1 MQPRIF
7 QDNLSTVFR
16 WGIFLL
22 LPLPLYIPSS
32 MLFPFITG
40 RNFGFRILIEI
51 LAVGWVGLMALSRD
65 HRPRLTP
72 LVKAVILLFFVATIA
87 DLLGANPY
95 RSFWSNYE
103 RMEGLIGLMHMVLFF
118 LMLPS
123 AFRSFKQWRTYFY
136 GSSIVSLLVASVAIA
151 QKFGL
156 TRSYQGGVRVDGTI
170 GNPAY
175 LASYLMFNV
184 FFLLFFMWKEERKWV
199 RWSAALAVLLELW
212 VIYLTATRGVILAM
226 GLVVGVLAILFAVR
240 RGGERGEMFLK
251 KVALS
256 VLGLGVVIVGIFF
269 LFRNS
274 EYVRK
279 NPVLTR
285 FASISLE
292 ERTVQSR
299 FLIWDIAWQ
308 GVKERPILGW
318 GQENFYFVFN
328 KYFNPQLWANEPWF
342 DRSHNVFFDWMI
354 HAGILGLLAYL
365 SVIFF
370 GARNIWRAWRLG
382 ILSFYEASIFA
393 GLILAYFLQNLFV
406 FDNFQSYFL
415 LFSILAFSDFLAQ
428 GNVNGKREDILPAR
442 LQTTLVALSV
452 AGVIAVF
459 SLYFFNVR
467 PILASQYIIQGLS
480 TAGRGGM
487 PNDVLA
493 PLKKAIDMNTLGTGE
508 AVEQMATLSR
518 SLVENRNQAK
528 PDDIRAF
535 LEYAT
540 VQLKKISSG
549 PEADAKHL
557 LFLASVYN
565 SAPVLVSD
573 YPREPLAA
581 LERAQAIAPKKQH
594 IYFELGTTYL
604 SVQQFSQAISAM
616 EKAVELDPTFPN
628 AHLNLA
634 LSYFAAGNK
643 EKADE
648 ALVKYRKLIPMP
660 DLTALQRIIQGYLR
674 LGDFNAI
681 KVLLEEAIS
690 RDPLNAQLYGQYAAV
705 LAQVGDFEGARKAA
719 QKVGELNPSM
729 KAAADAF
736 LKEIEGK

>member
-1 MQPRIF
+1 MYPRALEK
-7 QDNLSTVFR
+7 NLSTLLR
-16 WGIFLL
+16 WGFFLL
-22 LPLPLYIPSS
+22 LPLPLYISSS

-51 LAVGWVGLMALSRD
+51 LAIAWVGLIALSRD
-65 HRPRLTP
+65 YRPRLSP
-72 LVKAVILLFFVATIA
+72 LVKAVLILLFVTTIA
-87 DLLGANPY
+87 DLLGGNPY

-103 RMEGLIGLMHMVLFF
+103 RMEGLIGLIHMVLFF

-123 AFRSFKQWRTYFY
+123 AFRTFNQWRTFFY

-151 QKFGL
+151 QRFGL
-156 TRSYQGGVRVDGTI
+156 TQSYQGGVRVDGTI

-184 FFLLFFMWKEERKWV
+184 FFLLLFIWREDRPWV
-199 RWSAALAVLLELW
+199 RWAATVAIFIELW

-226 GLVVGVLAILFAVR
+226 LAVAGLIAVVFALRAADER
-240 RGGERGEMFLK
+240 REAFLK
-251 KVALS
+251 KAALGVIGLGII
-256 VLGLGVVIVGIFF
+256 VLGAFF
-269 LFRNS
+269 ALRNT
-274 EYVRK
+274 EFVRK

-285 FASISLE
+285 FASISFE

-299 FLIWDIAWQ
+299 FLIWNMAWQ

-328 KYFNPQLWANEPWF
+328 KYFNPNLWANEPWF

-365 SVIFF
+365 TVIFF
-370 GARNIWRAWRLG
+370 GARNIWLAYRSGALA
-382 ILSFYEASIFA
+382 FYEASILA

-415 LFSILAFSDFLAQ
+415 LFSVLAFSDLLARPVA
-428 GNVNGKREDILPAR
+428 NEKREDISLAR
-442 LQTTLVALSV
+442 VQPSLVALSV
-452 AGVIAVF
+452 AGIAVIV

-467 PILASQYIIQGLS
+467 PILASQYIIQGLQ

-493 PLKKAIDMNTLGTGE
+493 PFKKAIEMKTLGTGE
-508 AVEQMATLSR
+508 AVEQLATLSR
-518 SLVENRNQAK
+518 SLVDNRNQAK

-535 LEYAT
+535 IEYAT
-540 VQLKKISSG
+540 GELKKISSG
-549 PEADAKHL
+549 PETDAKHL

-581 LERAQAIAPKKQH
+581 LERAQAIAPKKQQV
-594 IYFELGTTYL
+594 YFELGTTYL
-604 SVQQFSQAISAM
+604 SVQRFAEAIAAM

-634 LSYFAAGNK
+634 LANFAAGDAAK
-643 EKADE
+643 AEKALQE
-648 ALVKYRKLIPMP
+648 YRKLIPAP
-660 DLTALQRIIQGYLR
+660 DTTTLQRIIQGYLR
-674 LGDFNAI
+674 SGNFPAI
-681 KVLLEEAIS
+681 KRILEEAIS
-690 RDPLNAQLYGQYAAV
+690 REPANAQLYSQYAAV
-705 LAQVGDFEGARKAA
+705 LAELGDFEGARRAA
-719 QKVGELNPSM
+719 QKVGELNPAM
-729 KAAADAF
+729 KGSADAF
-736 LKEIEGK
+736 IEEIKNK